1 LQDGN
6 AIYQLMLK
14 RFSDLDHDG
23 VGKLPLPVLRGAME
37 TLSRDTF
44 GLSNMQQLMLMAEVQ
59 PDKHNRCD
67 YRRFIQAV
75 TPVIQGL
82 LDIAMAPEREKAIA
96 AVGVFHPPSST
107 ADKKASWTIVWHWGD
122 AAEFSSFLSGAFC
135 VLCGVVFVQPRR
147 RVRRTRRTCGG

>member
-1 LQDGN
+1 MVRPHAEVVLWHQDSTIECELWWRNVLQDGN

-37 TLSRDTF
+37 TLSRDTL

-67 YRRFIQAV
+67 YRRFIEAV
-75 TPVIQGL
+75 LPVIQGL
-82 LDIAMAPEREKAIA
+82 LDITMAPEREKAIA
-96 AVGVFHPPSST
+96 AVGVLHPSSST
-107 ADKKASWTIVWHWGD
+107 AHKKASWTFIWHWVMLM
-122 AAEFSSFLSGAFC
+122 SFPPF
-135 VLCGVVFVQPRR
+135 
-147 RVRRTRRTCGG
+147 